1 MMASKRILKE
11 LKDLQKDPPT
21 SCSAGSNRDLIA
33 FYFWVLVLVFIC
45 VRKEL
50 TLYANVL
57 ILEFM
62 ERFSVFS
69 SDKIRSH
76 KFLFTCMMYPG
87 FERKKVIYFSR
98 VVIVWLFCLNGVLA

>member
-1 MMASKRILKE
+1 MQM
-11 LKDLQKDPPT
+11 
-21 SCSAGSNRDLIA
+21 
-33 FYFWVLVLVFIC
+33 FWF
-45 VRKEL
+45 
-50 TLYANVL
+50 
-57 ILEFM
+57 LEFM

-98 VVIVWLFCLNGVLA
+98 VVIVWLFCLNGVLAWDEIGLYVCANKIRMF